1 MRVLFFQLDNSYK
14 VLSGNKSLSAL
25 KVTILLIS
33 SSSFQLKLTFNAF
46 ESVSLFA
53 NEFG

>member
-1 MRVLFFQLDNSYK
+1 MCICFFQLDNSYK
-14 VLSGNKSLSAL
+14 ILPDNKSLSAL
-25 KVTILLIS
+25 MVIVLLIS
-33 SSSFQLKLTFNAF
+33 SPSFKLKLAFNAF